1 MTMSGISV
9 WRKQEICRQ
18 VPSHAISLL
27 PSLETALLQIL
38 GHCGTPFGLLS
49 VITLGICFRLMPI
62 FQNHLMNKLRT
73 VAFILLINSL
83 LKQGRGF
90 SSGQGQ
96 QAYHRWLATRVAS

>member
-1 MTMSGISV
+1 MTMSGTSV

-18 VPSHAISLL
+18 VPSCTISLL

-38 GHCGTPFGLLS
+38 EHCGTPFGLLS
-49 VITLGICFRLMPI
+49 VMTLGICFRLMPI
-62 FQNHLMNKLRT
+62 FQSHLMHKFRT

-90 SSGQGQ
+90 SSRQGQ
-96 QAYHRWLATRVAS
+96 QAYHRWLITGVAS